1 MCVEFQRRRFYHDP
15 RSVLCVLPFATNG
28 RFPYKPP
35 MKKKLRGVKRSNIQ
49 LDYDLYR
56 VKVPMRDVAGSNLS
70 VVDLHPEGIE
80 QTIMFVH
87 GYAGVLESWEHQLN
101 HFARNYRVVAP
112 DLRGHGQSDA
122 PYTDYTMAEIVSDLH
137 AIVEDLNFPEKFILV
152 AHSFGGSIAVEYA
165 NAHADRLEK
174 LILIATAGEYPLP
187 KAAQWATRI
196 PNKMVQPFWKYRN
209 RFDAEFHVMK
219 RLAANNMLVWEGWSM
234 MRNITTPTLV
244 VTGERDNYFPRQ
256 VFEDVGK
263 MIPNAEIYDVGS
275 AKHKV
280 QLERHKAVTRAIERF
295 VDESGGGSW
304 RSRAGKD
311 DPLAERVWL
320 RSYSKETPPM
330 LPIPKRPLF
339 TFLDSAASWLPK
351 RTATIF
357 YDNKLTYKQLNDKVN
372 QFAHVLHGK
381 GVQHGD
387 RVMIVL
393 PNMPQMIV
401 AFYAVLK
408 VGGVV
413 VMPNPDA
420 DAALIAQQAAQTK
433 PKVMITLK
441 SFARLAQAIKT
452 SVGLEQFIFAD
463 IKPIVS
469 NKVYKALMTRWGQ
482 PESQPQDEAIAREIG
497 AAMGVMMADAP
508 AAPPPSVAIEESDL
522 AAILFTSGTTADP
535 KGVCLTHRNLVANTL
550 QTRHW
555 IPDLTYGKETFLAVL
570 PIIHSYG
577 LINVMSLPIALAGT
591 MVLLP
596 VFDLE
601 EVLTH
606 IRDFNATIFP
616 GVPSMYTAIN
626 HFPKVRDYGLNSIKA
641 CVSGAAPLPVEV
653 QEEFEKLTHGR
664 LVEGY
669 GLTEAAPVT
678 HANPL
683 YGVRKPGSIGVPLPN
698 TEAKIIDL
706 VTGESLPVGEIGELI
721 VRGPQV
727 MQGYWQHETAT
738 AKALNDGWL
747 NTGDVAVM
755 DNDGYFQIIS
765 RKRDTIMFG
774 DYSVFPRDVEE
785 VIYENNKVMEVA
797 VVGVGMVDGE
807 QKIKAFVVPRPG
819 SDLSADELLEMCH
832 RRLDPYAVPW
842 EIEFRESLP
851 KSFIGKVLRRVLVQE
866 N

>member
-1 MCVEFQRRRFYHDP
+1 M
-15 RSVLCVLPFATNG
+15 S
-28 RFPYKPP
+28 KPGSAFDRLRLHLDGYQNN
-35 MKKKLRGVKRSNIQ
+35 MKKKLRGVKRTDIQ

-56 VKVPMRDVAGSNLS
+56 VNVPMRGLADSYLS
-70 VVDLHPEGIE
+70 VVDLHPEGISK
-80 QTIMFVH
+80 TIMFVH
-87 GYAGVLESWEHQLN
+87 GYAGVLESWEHQIN
-101 HFARNYRVVAP
+101 YFARNHRVVAP

-122 PYTDYTMAEIVSDLH
+122 PYTDYTMPEMVSDLH
-137 AIVEDLNFPEKFILV
+137 AIVEDLEFPEKFMMV

-165 NAHADRLEK
+165 NAHPERLEK
-174 LILIATAGEYPLP
+174 LVLIATAGEYPLP
-187 KAAQWATRI
+187 KAAKWATRI
-196 PNKMVQPFWKYRN
+196 PGRIVRPFWKYRN

-219 RLAANNMLVWEGWSM
+219 RMAANNMLEWQGWSL
-234 MRNITTPTLV
+234 MRNISVPTLV
-244 VTGERDNYFPRQ
+244 VTGERDNYFPRE
-256 VFEDVGK
+256 VFDDVGK

-280 QLERHKAVTRAIERF
+280 QLERHKAVNRAVERF
-295 VDESGGGSW
+295 IDDDEKGSW
-304 RSRAGKD
+304 RGRAQQD
-311 DPLAERVWL
+311 DPLAERIWL
-320 RSYSKETPPM
+320 RSYSPDTPPM
-330 LPIPKRPLF
+330 LPIPKRPL
-339 TFLDSAASWLPK
+339 TVFLDSAANWLPK
-351 RTATIF
+351 QTATIF
-357 YDNKLTYKQLNDKVN
+357 YNNRLTYQQLNEKVN
-372 QFAHVLHGK
+372 RFAHVLHGK
-381 GVQHGD
+381 GVQPGD

-401 AFYAVLK
+401 AFYATLK

-420 DAALIAQQAAQTK
+420 NAELIARQALQTN
-433 PKVMITLK
+433 PKVMVTLK
-441 SFARLAQAIKT
+441 SFGRLAQEIKEI
-452 SVGLEQFIFAD
+452 SNLEQFVFAD

-469 NKVYKALMTRWGQ
+469 AKVYKALIARWQLPASQ
-482 PESQPQDEAIAREIG
+482 PEDAAIVRAIG
-497 AAMGVMMADAP
+497 DPMGVLMADAP
-508 AAPPPSVAIEESDL
+508 PEAPPHVDVVGEDL
-522 AAILFTSGTTADP
+522 AAILFTSGTTDMP
-535 KGVCLTHRNLVANTL
+535 KGVCLTHSNLVANTL

-555 IPDLTYGKETFLAVL
+555 IPDLVYGKEVCLAVL

-591 MVLLP
+591 LVLSP
-596 VFDLE
+596 VFDVE

-606 IRDFNATIFP
+606 IRDYKVSIFP

-626 HFPKVRDYGLNSIKA
+626 HFPGAREYGLSSIKA

-669 GLTEAAPVT
+669 GLTEASPVT

-683 YGVRKPGSIGVPLPN
+683 YGVRKPGSIGIPMPN
-698 TEAKIIDL
+698 TEAKIVDL
-706 VTGESLPVGEIGELI
+706 VTGEPVAQGEIGEMV

-727 MQGYWQHETAT
+727 MQGYWQNEAAT
-738 AKALNDGWL
+738 AEVLKDGWL

-755 DNDGYFQIIS
+755 DRDGYFQIIS

-785 VIYENNKVMEVA
+785 VLYENNKVMEVA
-797 VVGVGMVDGE
+797 VVGVGKVEGE

-819 SDLSADELLEMCH
+819 SDLTEDELLQMCH

-842 EIEFRESLP
+842 EIEFREALP

-866 N
+866 VEESDGTD